1 MNRLIVFIFLFFL
14 ITMYGNLPAF
24 AGEDPFREPWGEES
38 FMERNSKNEAIGER
52 AGDESILNLA
62 FMKGVKFFRDVISPV
77 DGDRCP
83 MYPTCSEYSIQAL
96 RKHGPFL
103 GFVMIADRLIHEKD
117 EMKYAPRVMVNGTW
131 RYYDP
136 VENNDFWLNEE

>member
-14 ITMYGNLPAF
+14 ITIYGNLPAF
-24 AGEDPFREPWGEES
+24 SGESPFIGPCGEES
-38 FMERNSKNEAIGER
+38 FLEKGSIKKVARERV
-52 AGDESILNLA
+52 GDESILNMALI
-62 FMKGVKFFRDVISPV
+62 KGIEFFQNVISPV

-83 MYPTCSEYSIQAL
+83 MYPACSEYSIQAL

-103 GFVMIADRLIHEKD
+103 GFLMIADRLVHEKD
-117 EMKYAPRVMVNGTW
+117 EMKYAPTVIVNGVR

-136 VENNDFWLNEE
+136 VENNDFWLGEK